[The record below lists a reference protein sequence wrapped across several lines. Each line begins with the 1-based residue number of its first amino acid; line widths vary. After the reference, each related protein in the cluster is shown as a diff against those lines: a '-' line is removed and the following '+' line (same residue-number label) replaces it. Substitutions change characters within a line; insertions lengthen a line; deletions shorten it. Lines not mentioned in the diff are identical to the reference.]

1 MLLARLEAQP
11 PTATEEVDL
20 ADLVATCLAGRSTR
34 PDIAVTFDTTPVV
47 VLGRRAQLARL
58 LGNLLDNA
66 ERHAATTVTVSV
78 GPDAVL
84 TVGDDGPGIP
94 EAERQRV
101 FDRFVRLPL
110 PD

>member
-1 MLLARLEAQP
+1 MPGWTPRVTRSTSP
-11 PTATEEVDL
+11 I
-20 ADLVATCLAGRSTR
+20 CLAGRSTR
-34 PDIAVTFDTTPVV
+34 PDIAVTVDTTPVV

-84 TVGDDGPGIP
+84 TV
-94 EAERQRV
+94 ERG
-101 FDRFVRLPL
+101 LPL